1 MVQWD
6 LKHIKTKQ
14 KQLTSTFTYQTK
26 NVTPSETSDRS
37 RIPWLELNQKINGKN
52 VAKRR
57 VLWPLG
63 VTDMTQQHLGSVVW
77 SNMA

>member
-57 VLWPLG
+57 VL
-63 VTDMTQQHLGSVVW
+63 
-77 SNMA
+77 